1 MRVRGFAGVL
11 LAVTAAVALLAPL
24 TSAEVSQ
31 KQGVRVTVDGGFAPK
46 RLPRR
51 GTAPISVSV
60 DGQIGGS
67 QAEGPPQLQTIR
79 IAINR
84 EGRLDTKGLPT
95 CRIGQVDPS
104 TSQEALETC
113 RSSLVGE
120 GTFSADVKIPEQSP
134 FPSEGKILAFN
145 GRLGGK
151 PALLAHIFGSRP
163 IPTSYVL
170 PFTISASHGTFG
182 TVLEA
187 SLPEVTGEWGYVTG
201 VKISLGRRFS
211 SGGKQRSYLSAGCP
225 APAGFPGAVFPLLR
239 TDFAFVGG
247 LSLSSTLSRSCQV
260 KD

>member
-1 MRVRGFAGVL
+1 MRARSLGGAL
-11 LAVTAAVALLAPL
+11 LAATVVAALLAPL

-31 KQGVRVTVDGGFAPK
+31 KQGVRVSVEGGFAPK
-46 RLPRR
+46 RLPRT

-60 DGQIGGS
+60 DGKIGGS
-67 QAEGPPQLQTIR
+67 QTDGPPQLQTIR

-84 EGRLDTKGLPT
+84 EGRLDTRGLPI
-95 CRIGQVDPS
+95 CRIGQIDPS

-113 RSSLVGE
+113 ESSLVGE
-120 GTFSADVKIPEQSP
+120 GTFSANVKIPEQSP

-151 PALLAHIFGSRP
+151 PALLAHIFGSQP

-187 SLPEVTGEWGYVTG
+187 SLPKVTGEWGYVTG
-201 VKISLGRRFS
+201 VEINLGRRFS
-211 SGGKQRSYLSAGCP
+211 FGGKQRSYLSASCP

-239 TDFAFVGG
+239 TDFTFVSG

-260 KD
+260 KG